1 MDKQFRLLVTEE
13 RSICEKPE
21 LVMISKIAD
30 GSFANEWYEIALDN
44 HFWMQWR
51 FFVFKKLLRKANISS
66 EESLHVLEIGCG
78 KGIFLKQMEQCTNW
92 KIDGAD
98 TNLEALKDS
107 AAEKSQL
114 LFYDIMEKRKE
125 FKHVYD
131 IVILMDVLEHIEK
144 TQEFLEACLF
154 HLRPDGIIII
164 NVPVLQSMYSVY
176 DEIMGHFRRYNNEKL
191 LKEFNITKISKVIT
205 VYWGITLIPLLFL
218 RKLIISRN
226 TVRKDVVKK
235 GFKPPGR
242 FFHAMLKLL
251 MRAEFLF
258 FRNPP
263 IGTSMMDAVFVP

>member
-1 MDKQFRLLVTEE
+1 
-13 RSICEKPE
+13 
-21 LVMISKIAD
+21 
-30 GSFANEWYEIALDN
+30 
-44 HFWMQWR
+44 
-51 FFVFKKLLRKANISS
+51 
-66 EESLHVLEIGCG
+66 
-78 KGIFLKQMEQCTNW
+78 
-92 KIDGAD
+92 
-98 TNLEALKDS
+98 
-107 AAEKSQL
+107 
-114 LFYDIMEKRKE
+114 MEKRKE